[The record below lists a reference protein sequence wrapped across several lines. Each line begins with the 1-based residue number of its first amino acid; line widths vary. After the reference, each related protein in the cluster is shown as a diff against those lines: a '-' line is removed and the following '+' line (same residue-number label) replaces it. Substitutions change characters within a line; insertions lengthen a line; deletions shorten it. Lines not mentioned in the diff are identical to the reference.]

1 MKEVLAYREIKKENN
16 KKTQI
21 VLWVLLG
28 ILCACAVVCFINP
41 MNDESFDILGY
52 IFAFMSVLYAGI
64 ILLVS
69 RMGEK
74 IKLLNSYPRE
84 AIVYENGYIFI
95 NDDQVK
101 QIRVEDIKKVKGHKD
116 TVSGP
121 YVTIVKK
128 TGYIKII
135 TQNDKYKVE
144 QLEDVDAS
152 VASIKKYIKK

>member
-1 MKEVLAYREIKKENN
+1 MSETKHVEPL
-16 KKTQI
+16 
-21 VLWVLLG
+21 
-28 ILCACAVVCFINP
+28 F
-41 MNDESFDILGY
+41 NDEEEYDEFI
-52 IFAFMSVLYAGI
+52 
-64 ILLVS
+64 S
-69 RMGEK
+69 RHNRDK
-74 IKLLNSYPRE
+74 ISRK
-84 AIVYENGYIFI
+84 
-95 NDDQVK
+95 
-101 QIRVEDIKKVKGHKD
+101 DIKKVKGHKD